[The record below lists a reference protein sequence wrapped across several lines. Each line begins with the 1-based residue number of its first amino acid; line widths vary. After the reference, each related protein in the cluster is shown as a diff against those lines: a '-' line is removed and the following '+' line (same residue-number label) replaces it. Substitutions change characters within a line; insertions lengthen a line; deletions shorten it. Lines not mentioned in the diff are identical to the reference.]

1 MNPQVLLELYNT
13 RPGYFTEEEV
23 DELEKLAKAND
34 LDFKRN
40 PLDADFKL
48 GRTISQA
55 VGGVVEGMTTLPVG
69 DDPRNFPERVAK
81 SLGHL
86 VGFVGG
92 PGKLLAG
99 TKALSG
105 VKGFQTWT
113 ELGGSVPMAATNLLF
128 RGAGKITE
136 GAKAKEA
143 WKSIEFLKKNLNAT
157 DIVHDALHLGTASA
171 ISSWTHGVDEAM
183 SSFIHGSVAG
193 GVFAGIGNYMQLNK
207 MVNSSNETV
216 SKYGAQT
223 VRALAG
229 GISNQLMTVLPQE
242 EVPMEDQI
250 YAFLLG
256 TYFGG
261 KSMPAHKKV
270 AYRKF
275 GEMVKSEQSQNPIER
290 PEDLVGWKDFPKR
303 VQKEILTL
311 KAERESQLAIMAQGL
326 VQEGHLDAPV
336 VGYKGDQ
343 YVVIGEPTKNNRVRI
358 QDINDPDAKVKFV
371 KPENLDVNLGLERP
385 EVKTEIIEEKPV
397 DTSVK
402 ENTESVDVVT
412 DLPSRL
418 NNLSQQISKRG
429 GYEKEQVATEL
440 DKQLK
445 KARDIEDPNEFVE
458 NIRKKFSK
466 AEIKEDSAEHHDLLA
481 FHKRVT
487 TEERV
492 AEIALDLNKGIFR
505 RKDVSKNNENI
516 IKKRAPSFFDGLFGR
531 TGEKF
536 ILEKVDMYY
545 EGEVKIPVKGG
556 GTRTVKRRY
565 VWETDISR
573 YLDYNSIPSKSSS
586 LKNKKAGKTRAK
598 NGKRYYGVHKDLA
611 DKGLYIHSGV
621 KEKGRYVVMPFQ
633 VEGGSKATTYVRK
646 KMMVI
651 NKHFKGSQKQYNKN
665 RDHFAREMK
674 EFQKMSTKEGKELYD
689 RIIGS
694 NIKALEKIN
703 NLPYEKMVKAVRE
716 DLNKGKKPRFILNA
730 QELTQRMQVL
740 DSGDPGLRAGG
751 YTHIKDMKDGFR
763 MSIISTEGKELGGRL
778 NHLDGIFV
786 VRQDVFDAMIR
797 DIGAPAE
804 AGVLKGTVASN
815 ATGEGAII
823 GKFAY
828 FRAGNER
835 NQVMKHHK
843 QHGHLYETAN
853 KQAGFHK
860 KMGLEVDKILSSKFS
875 TEDGKAIGKYNPL
888 MKEKNPELKDL
899 VNYTLPFEDVRLNT
913 TNFENPKR
921 MLKDTFIVRQMFST
935 QVEEQMPR
943 EVIESFI
950 KENLDKSVKGRE
962 DINNIMDK
970 IIEGKGKINLSEKA
984 LEKLEV
990 DDISLQNVVNILS
1003 GGDSPLFRKVMNH
1016 IIKVENNTEWFK
1028 GDMVTPEALN
1038 EIGQIQNFFS
1048 VGDRILKLWGHTPA
1062 TMNYPHV
1069 QKQVDMLMRKYV
1081 LHRILRPKIEGS
1093 FKAIGNPYSEYKQQT
1108 LLDGKKLK
1116 YGEYMLQEGAG
1127 QKLVQIEGI
1136 NGGKPITLRRLWDV
1150 YGKKNPELF
1159 EHVIARVPIDSI
1171 GGIRVLNFKGFTKD
1185 KGSGVILNP
1194 KDMEYLGGMDLDI
1207 DSVFVYTRTSKEFR
1221 DSIKKNKN
1229 EHEVN
1234 GKTQEAITDKAK
1246 KRWTEEV
1253 NKEEEVF
1260 LGLNPYTRLQQSVS
1274 FERSAKNIG
1283 AVVHAKSRVHTLFT
1297 LANKRKQTLL
1307 KTEINPED
1315 VGLDVGDTV
1324 YIKLTPK
1331 NDNGKQLREDSRALM
1346 NIVLDTPKF
1355 KNVNVS
1361 SSEFQY
1367 ELMRSAFKDMRL
1379 VDSKG
1384 RLIPGHENLLLSDS
1398 IKLIKQTI
1406 YKELMEVNDALRGTR
1421 FVDGEKR
1428 TLNLWDPGQDNIIN
1442 IARRLVDRA
1451 EAEGL
1456 DIPGSTMVQA
1466 QRLSELN
1473 ADFSVTNWI
1482 SPKKVQKIMEDF
1494 VKLSQSGNKKL
1505 SRILLR
1511 EYNMMKGKLEDM
1523 PENTTEQINMKRD
1536 FVMDRLTTLVSAK
1549 RLMEKSKGLSDE
1561 QITSILQDANV
1572 LRNDYAILMAQ
1583 AKEQQVEQQRF
1594 VSQKTSVDAINKKII
1609 QQGEKYTPEEKAFFH
1624 EVLLSNTYRHE
1635 FATFK
1640 AYKSNLYTQKR
1651 KAEKAKDVEEVERLN
1666 FALKNASQLYNN
1678 TKVLSI
1684 GLGSR
1689 AIPNATIASWG
1700 ADFNSMAKKVGEPG
1714 STSTIKEILGL
1725 SKPKSKTTENLSK
1738 TNESLSDTQRSKIID
1753 KLRLAYFK
1761 EIPDTPRVRKALE
1774 DWVQVLKEFPEL
1786 GKLDKLEQHFAGV
1799 LAEKFSAMGLPGI
1812 SKTPEASRL
1821 EDLEFLN
1828 KSFLSMKQGNWVE
1841 RMLGLKKTD
1850 KKGNLIWNKYY
1861 TYVFPDTLAEIHKYR
1876 DLHWLK
1882 KKSHVIYKDGTVTK
1896 SKEMDVMV
1904 PISHMGYQTKIQ
1916 DLLLQRKEWAEKDI
1930 DNVYN
1935 DNTKW
1940 MSKIPER
1947 LGIENA
1953 IIGLRNYQAFPG
1965 LIGGHPWHKQAIL
1978 WQKHLKSL
1986 EGKSFS
1992 ILEGGKVKYVDINYI
2007 QAKMNKSIDKVVDYI
2022 SKEIYHGTNRKVF
2035 EKDFYDATL
2044 KYRDKYG
2051 WLDVNKYI
2059 THEISHKVFNGKAA
2073 DLVGNNHTVQFMLKL
2088 AQHIQ
2093 VGDYMVRGTKVRHM
2107 SPEQRA
2113 KMTSKL
2119 LKKVPMREI
2128 GFVKDNYFP
2137 LREHL
2142 KAEKEAYLEKMAVDL
2157 AAQGMSEKQIA
2168 ENILRTKNDMAFK
2181 ASEDGGV
2188 ARDLADIFTGS
2199 TGNVNRISKELQ
2211 FKRTGQKRRPGST
2224 LGRSR
2229 NNPIPGNNNSMDALR
2244 NYMIEAVKAKYN
2256 LAMALSTWRTIDSF
2270 EVNKAMGKQTENW
2283 SRFMRLQANAALGYP
2298 SVIPEAWVND
2308 PTFNIKKT
2316 LWYKF
2321 SDYAMKKRLDTISD
2335 KYFDGKKWQGSDEE
2349 LYSKMA
2355 HFANL
2360 EAKWSMMTLLASTRT
2375 MANNMLGGS
2384 VHSIINAGARP
2395 WLDAGKLNELRTR
2408 IPLAKGEKS
2417 NIVRDWDYFTN
2428 MAESHGATESW
2439 LRAELKANPMFR
2451 TSQGSRFMR
2460 ELMDNMKKNKWESD
2474 KATVMEIAQRHGYS
2488 TKVMEAA
2495 GFFMKVT
2502 EARLRRRSFF
2512 AHYLNAMDVLEVNK
2526 VKFDR
2531 DDPWLIKYAMEGVK
2545 GTQFIYNNA
2554 NRPLFSTSNFG
2565 RIFSRFQIWTWN
2577 SMRFR
2582 KDIYKQAKA
2591 MGMNPMSKEFERFKR
2606 LVMADMFM
2614 FSLASMFPATI
2625 FENNMPA
2632 PWSQL
2637 QDLSAVMMGSEK
2649 ERERAFFGTLPPELS
2664 WIQAVSPP
2672 SARYIM
2678 QPIGNMMKG
2687 DWSRF
2692 ASYQVWT
2699 WFPFGRL
2706 MRSVAGPNNIIENPM
2721 GAINTLTGLPQF
2733 QLSAIAKDRR
2743 KKKKE
2748 EEEAL
2753 AETEGI
2759 MTE

>member
-1 MNPQVLLELYNT
+1 L
-13 RPGYFTEEEV
+13 
-23 DELEKLAKAND
+23 
-34 LDFKRN
+34 
-40 PLDADFKL
+40 
-48 GRTISQA
+48 S
-55 VGGVVEGMTTLPVG
+55 
-69 DDPRNFPERVAK
+69 
-81 SLGHL
+81 
-86 VGFVGG
+86 
-92 PGKLLAG
+92 G

-105 VKGFQTWT
+105 LKGFQTWT

-128 RGAGKITE
+128 KGASKITE
-136 GAKAKEA
+136 GAKTKEA
-143 WKSIEFLKKNLNAT
+143 WRSIEFLKKNLNAT

-183 SSFIHGSVAG
+183 SSFMHGSIAG
-193 GVFAGIGNYMQLNK
+193 GVFAGIGNYMQLTK
-207 MVNSSNETV
+207 MVNSSNETMA
-216 SKYGAQT
+216 KYGAQT

-229 GISNQLMTVLPQE
+229 GISNQLMTVLPQDD
-242 EVPMEDQI
+242 VPPEDQI

-275 GEMVKSEQSQNPIER
+275 GEMAKSEESQNPIER
-290 PEDLVGWKDFPKR
+290 PEDLVGWKDFPKE
-303 VQKEILTL
+303 VQKEILAL

-343 YVVIGEPTKNNRVRI
+343 YIVIGEPTKNNRVRI
-358 QDINDPDAKVKFV
+358 QDINDPDARVKFV

-385 EVKTEIIEEKPV
+385 EVKTEIIDEKPV
-397 DTSVK
+397 DTAVV

-412 DLPSRL
+412 DLPTRL
-418 NNLSQQISKRG
+418 NSLANNVSKRG
-429 GYEKEQVATEL
+429 GYAKEKVVTEL
-440 DKQLK
+440 DKELK
-445 KARDIEDPNEFVE
+445 KARDFEDPNEFVE

-466 AEIKEDSAEHHDLLA
+466 AEIKEGSEEHTDLLA

-492 AEIALDLNKGIFR
+492 NEIALDLNEGIFK
-505 RKDVSKNNENI
+505 RKDVSKSNQII
-516 IKKRAPSFFDGLFGR
+516 IKKKAPSFFDSLFGR
-531 TGEKF
+531 TGEKY
-536 ILEKVDMYY
+536 ILEKTDMYY
-545 EGEVKIPVKGG
+545 EKKVDGKL
-556 GTRTVKRRY
+556 RRY
-565 VWETDISR
+565 VWEQDISV
-573 YLDYNSIPSKSSS
+573 YLNYNNETIPPKSVS
-586 LKNKKAGKTRAK
+586 LKNKTAAKTRAK
-598 NGKRYYGVHKDLA
+598 NGKRYYGIHKDLA

-633 VEGGSKATTYVRK
+633 VEGGAKATRYVRNN
-646 KMMVI
+646 MLTI
-651 NKHFKGSQKQYNKN
+651 NKHFKGSQKTYNKN
-665 RDHFAREMK
+665 RNLFAREMK
-674 EFQKMSTKEGKELYD
+674 EFQKMSLKEGKELYD

-703 NLPYEKMVKAVRE
+703 NLSYKKMVEAVRE

-740 DSGDPGLRAGG
+740 DSGDPGLRPGG
-751 YTHIKDMKDGFR
+751 YSHINDMNDGFR
-763 MSIISTEGKELGGRL
+763 MSIISTKGKELGGRL

-786 VRQDVFDAMIR
+786 VRQDVFDAMIK
-797 DIGAPAE
+797 DGGYPVD

-835 NQVMKHHK
+835 NQVMRHHK
-843 QHGHLYETAN
+843 QHGHLYDTAN

-899 VNYTLPFEDVRLNT
+899 VTYTLPFEDVRLNL
-913 TNFENPKR
+913 TNFENPKN
-921 MLKDTFIVRQMFST
+921 MLKDTFVVRQMFSN

-950 KENLDKSVKGRE
+950 KENLDSSVQGKP
-962 DINNIMDK
+962 NLNKIMDK
-970 IIEGKGKINLSEKA
+970 IIEGKGEIKFSEKS
-984 LEKLEV
+984 LERLNV
-990 DDISLQNVVNILS
+990 DDISLQNIVNIIS
-1003 GGDSPLFRKVMNH
+1003 GGDSPLFKKVMSH
-1016 IIKVENNTEWFK
+1016 IVKVENNTEWFK
-1028 GDMVTPEALN
+1028 GDMVTPEALS
-1038 EIGQIQNFFS
+1038 EISQIQNFFS

-1108 LLDGKKLK
+1108 LLGNKKLK

-1127 QKLVQIEGI
+1127 SKVVRILDKNDKGKYII
-1136 NGGKPITLRRLWDV
+1136 NNGEPITLRRLWDV
-1150 YGKKNPELF
+1150 YGKKNPQLF

-1207 DSVFVYTRTSKEFR
+1207 DSVFVYTKTSKAFR

-1246 KRWTEEV
+1246 KRWTEKVDPE
-1253 NKEEEVF
+1253 KEIF

-1274 FERSAKNIG
+1274 FEKSAKNIG

-1307 KTEINPED
+1307 KTEIDPESI
-1315 VGLDVGDTV
+1315 GLDSSDTV
-1324 YIKLTPK
+1324 YIKLTPR

-1355 KNVNVS
+1355 KNVNVES
-1361 SSEFQY
+1361 PEFQW
-1367 ELMRSAFKDMRL
+1367 ELMKSAFKDMRL

-1384 RLIPGHENLLLSDS
+1384 RLIPKDNKNLLK
-1398 IKLIKQTI
+1398 IKGEQGIERIKQTI
-1406 YKELMEVNDALRGTR
+1406 YKELMEINDALRGTK
-1421 FVDGEKR
+1421 FVDGEKK

-1466 QRLSELN
+1466 QRLADLN
-1473 ADFSVTNWI
+1473 ADFSITNWI
-1482 SPKKVQKIMEDF
+1482 SPQKVQKIMEDF
-1494 VKLSQSGNKKL
+1494 KKLSQTGNKKL

-1511 EYNMMKGKLEDM
+1511 EYNMMKGKKLEDM
-1523 PENTTEQINMKRD
+1523 PEDTKKQIDMKRE
-1536 FVMDRLTTLVSAK
+1536 FIMDRLTTLVSAK

-1561 QITSILQDANV
+1561 QISTILRDAGA
-1572 LRNDYAILMAQ
+1572 LRQDYAVLMARAREDQ
-1583 AKEQQVEQQRF
+1583 IERQKF
-1594 VSQKTSVDAINKKII
+1594 VSQKTSINEINQKII
-1609 QQGEKYTPEEKAFFH
+1609 KQSENYTPKEKAFFH

-1635 FATFK
+1635 FATWT
-1640 AYKSNLYTQKR
+1640 AYKNDLVKQLL
-1651 KAEKAKDVEEVERLN
+1651 KAKKANDKEEVEKLD
-1666 FALKNASQLYNN
+1666 FAIKHAGQTYNN
-1678 TKVLSI
+1678 TRVLSI
-1684 GLGSR
+1684 GLASR
-1689 AIPNATIASWG
+1689 VIPNATVAAWG
-1700 ADFNSMAKKVGEPG
+1700 ADFNSMAKKVGDPG
-1714 STSTIKEILGL
+1714 NTSTIKEIIGI
-1725 SKPKSKTTENLSK
+1725 SKPTSKATEKLSK
-1738 TNESLSDTQRSKIID
+1738 TNKALSDEQTSEFVD

-1761 EIPDTPRVRKALE
+1761 EIPDTPRIRKALA
-1774 DWVQVLKEFPEL
+1774 DWIQVLKHNPDL
-1786 GKLDKLEQHFAGV
+1786 GNLKKLEQRFSGIFAEPFV
-1799 LAEKFSAMGLPGI
+1799 AMGLPVKVV
-1812 SKTPEASRL
+1812 SPETAKL
-1821 EDLEFLN
+1821 ENLEFIN
-1828 KSFLSMKQGNWVE
+1828 RSFLSMRQGNWVE
-1841 RMLGLKKTD
+1841 RMLGLKKAD
-1850 KKGNLIWNKYY
+1850 KKGNLIWNKHY

-1876 DLHWLK
+1876 DLHWLPK
-1882 KKSHVIYKDGTVTK
+1882 KAHVEYKDGTVTK
-1896 SKEMDVMV
+1896 TKEMDVFV

-1916 DLLLQRKEWAEKDI
+1916 DVLLQRKEYAEKDI
-1930 DNVYN
+1930 ENVYN
-1935 DNTKW
+1935 DNSSW
-1940 MSKIPER
+1940 MFRIPER

-1953 IIGLRNYQAFPG
+1953 IIGLRNYEAFPN
-1965 LIGGHPWHKQAIL
+1965 LIAGHPNHKKAIL
-1978 WQKHLKSL
+1978 WKKHLKDL

-1992 ILEGGKVKYVDINYI
+1992 ILEGGKIKYVDINYI
-2007 QAKMNKSIDKVVDYI
+2007 QAKMNKSIDQIVDHV
-2022 SKEIYHGTNRKVF
+2022 SKELYHGTNRKTF
-2035 EKDFYDATL
+2035 DKDFYNATE

-2051 WLDVNKYI
+2051 WLDINNYI
-2059 THEISHKVFNGKAA
+2059 TNEISHKVFSGNVES
-2073 DLVGNNHTVQFMLKL
+2073 LVGNNHTVQFQLNISH
-2088 AQHIQ
+2088 HIM
-2093 VGDYMVRGTKVRHM
+2093 VGDYMIKGKKVKNFD
-2107 SPEQRA
+2107 PEDRA
-2113 KMTSKL
+2113 KITKKL
-2119 LKKVPMREI
+2119 LKKTEMRQI
-2128 GFVKDNYFP
+2128 GFVEKNYFP
-2137 LREHL
+2137 HREHL

-2157 AAQGMSEKQIA
+2157 AAQGMSEKQVA
-2168 ENILRTKNDMAFK
+2168 ETILRTKNDMAFR

-2188 ARDLADIFTGS
+2188 SRDLADVFTES
-2199 TGNVNRISKELQ
+2199 IGNVNRISKELQ

-2229 NNPIPGNNNSMDALR
+2229 DNPIPGNNNSMDALR

-2256 LAMALSTWRTIDSF
+2256 LAMALSTWRTIDAF
-2270 EVNKAMGKQTENW
+2270 ENANKGKGAMGKETKNW

-2298 SVIPEAWVND
+2298 SIIPEAWVND

-2321 SDYAMKKRLDTISD
+2321 SDYAMKKRLDNISV
-2335 KYFDGKKWQGSDEE
+2335 KYFDGKNWQGSDEE

-2384 VHSIINAGARP
+2384 VHTIINAGARP

-2417 NIVRDWDYFTN
+2417 NTVRNWEYFTN

-2451 TSQGSRFMR
+2451 TSQGGRFMR
-2460 ELMDNMKKNKWESD
+2460 ELIDNMKKNNWESD
-2474 KATVMEIAQRHGYS
+2474 KATVMEIAQRHGYT

-2512 AHYLNAMDVLEVNK
+2512 AHYLNAMDVLETNK

-2591 MGMNPMSKEFERFKR
+2591 MGMNPMSKEFDRFKR
-2606 LVMADMFM
+2606 MVQADMFM

-2692 ASYQVWT
+2692 TSYQIWT

-2706 MRSVAGPNNIIENPM
+2706 MRTVAGPNNVLENPM

-2748 EEEAL
+2748 EEEAM
-2753 AETEGI
+2753 AETEDI